1 MFDALSIPVALTF
14 VGVLAIGALLEKW
27 MDAATATRT
36 GRRLHSGAYKP
47 HHPQER

>member
-27 MDAATATRT
+27 MDATTARRT
-36 GRRLHSGAYKP
+36 GGRLHSGTSKP
-47 HHPQER
+47 RHPQER